1 MGFLQ
6 LRNLYLG
13 DKQMNSSMCIVGQ
26 NGASALRTM
35 PNVLWRHREGR
46 DLGSQQSYRVAP

>member
-13 DKQMNSSMCIVGQ
+13 HRQMNSSMCIVGQ

-35 PNVLWRHREGR
+35 PNVLWRRREGR
-46 DLGSQQSYRVAP
+46 GLGSQQSYRVAP